1 MVLITKDFMSRPKV
15 FNYDKEKEDGPF
27 QPPNGA
33 AFATVTPNDDAR
45 SDYHFNRLND
55 LVSYLDIKH

>member
-1 MVLITKDFMSRPKV
+1 MTK
-15 FNYDKEKEDGPF
+15 KEDGPF

-33 AFATVTPNDDAR
+33 AFSTVTPNDEAAHDDAR